1 MDQRISR
8 TVALAA
14 VVTLLGG
21 CGSGTVSSS
30 ADPTGGQ
37 APTLTQAPTIAQAP
51 ASSDT
56 LSPETL
62 SPENL
67 SPEPAVSDAS
77 SPTVD
82 PAAQTRQVQAVT
94 KKFVTSVLTIG
105 YPDKTFDAYLARIR
119 PQMTERGYDSLES
132 AESTKKGTAALRSLY
147 PQRSRSAPTFS
158 GEPEVTALDAT
169 SATAQLAYENVAQ
182 RKDGDDWKTL
192 KSVGTGS
199 VTVKLVLEDGTWLV
213 DDAS

>member
-21 CGSGTVSSS
+21 CGSGTASGS
-30 ADPTGGQ
+30 ADPTGVQ
-37 APTLTQAPTIAQAP
+37 APTLTQAP

-56 LSPETL
+56 VSPDSVSPETV
-62 SPENL
+62 

-105 YPDKTFDAYLARIR
+105 YPDKTFDAYLDRIR

-132 AESTKKGTAALRSLY
+132 AESTKKGTAALKSLY

-158 GEPEVTALDAT
+158 GEPEVTSLDAT

-199 VTVKLVLEDGTWLV
+199 VTVKLVLEDGKWLV